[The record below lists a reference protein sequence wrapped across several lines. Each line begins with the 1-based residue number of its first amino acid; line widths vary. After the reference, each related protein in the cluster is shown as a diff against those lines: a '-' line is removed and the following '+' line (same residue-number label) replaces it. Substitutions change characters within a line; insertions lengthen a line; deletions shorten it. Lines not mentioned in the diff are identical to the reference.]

1 MPERRSRFTLPT
13 RRSTR
18 PVRPVSTVSPTVLH
32 EPPLDRDSGLTVARR
47 SHPMQQHFI
56 LDGRDL
62 RPVAAGDGDIAV
74 FSAPTAE
81 ERQLLEDVYGIDEH
95 TLNSALDPEEI
106 ARFEYDARDDATN
119 IIWKRPDP
127 RADADVTRFEVAS
140 VGIFLRH
147 DRVVIVVADE
157 RPPLSTEQ
165 PELDSQVEFVL
176 RVMRAT
182 VQEFVTRLRAIKR
195 TAGEIQGRLNRT
207 IDNRELVRMFN
218 VSEDL
223 VYYVDAIDANGAV
236 LTKLRNAR
244 SRLKFTEE
252 DEELLDDLL
261 IDNEQLSRQGH
272 IYTAVLGGLLDARG
286 NIVNNNMNV
295 LIKNLTVVNV
305 VFLPLGVLAGMGGMS
320 EFSRFLDE
328 LGVDFHMGFV
338 LFGVAMVALGLSIFR
353 LVQSWITRRL
363 GGEAA

>member
-1 MPERRSRFTLPT
+1 
-13 RRSTR
+13 
-18 PVRPVSTVSPTVLH
+18 
-32 EPPLDRDSGLTVARR
+32 
-47 SHPMQQHFI
+47 MQQHFI
-56 LDGRDL
+56 LQGRDL
-62 RPVAAGDGDIAV
+62 HEVEAGDGNIAV
-74 FSAPTAE
+74 FSAPSEE
-81 ERQLLEDVYGIDEH
+81 ERRILQDVYDIDEH

-106 ARFEYDARDDATN
+106 ARFEYDARGDATN

-127 RADADVTRFEVAS
+127 RADADATRFEVAS
-140 VGIFLRH
+140 VGIFLRR
-147 DRVVIVVADE
+147 DRVVIVAPDE
-157 RPPLSTEQ
+157 RPPISTEQ
-165 PELDSQVEFVL
+165 PELDSQAELVL

-182 VQEFVTRLRAIKR
+182 VQEYVARLRAIKR

-244 SRLKFTEE
+244 SRLGFTEE
-252 DEELLDDLL
+252 DTELLDDLI
-261 IDNEQLSRQGH
+261 IDNEQVSRQGH

-328 LGVDFHMGFV
+328 LGVDFHVGFF
-338 LFGVAMVALGLSIFR
+338 LFGAAMIAIGLTIFR
-353 LVQSWITRRL
+353 LVQTWISRRM